1 MSDNYAKEFR
11 AIVEEVGYLYPATSI
26 CWLNSKKV
34 VIFPEIMVCLTN
46 HNNGKISI
54 DGLKHGSHSMF
65 DIDRLNDIYMVIG
78 VYSTPVDII
87 YKK

>member
-11 AIVEEVGYLYPATSI
+11 AIVEEVGYLYPATSTR
-26 CWLNSKKV
+26 WLNSKKI
-34 VIFPEIMVCLTN
+34 VIFPELMICLTN